1 MAYVLHYFVILCFTL
16 RSYNCVKRRG
26 NINFMLQS
34 LNFEFN
40 YKHLYHFLNLH
51 LFSDGEESITNFYYY
66 YSSSLTNINV
76 PSQYRVLYYSTLLII
91 ISFVY
96 TGVLS
101 LFISV
106 CTLSC
111 EKNMC
116 FLLLT
121 YYTIVNQLIMYHD
134 ILLEL
139 CVLYIYSC
147 TQEKV
152 IHHKKH

>member
-1 MAYVLHYFVILCFTL
+1 MVRIPAQP
-16 RSYNCVKRRG
+16 
-26 NINFMLQS
+26 INVFL
-34 LNFEFN
+34 LY

-51 LFSDGEESITNFYYY
+51 LFPDGEESTTNFLYIN

-76 PSQYRVLYYSTLLII
+76 PTQYRVLYYSTLLII

-96 TGVLS
+96 TAVHTCS
-101 LFISV
+101 LFISA

-121 YYTIVNQLIMYHD
+121 HYTIVNQLIMYHD